1 MLGHDLKISLVNDF
15 IFFDFPNA
23 YKEELVINVERRSR
37 LNNNDAFED
46 IKNFIKPLSL
56 KLLHFDRFKFLREV
70 INCELDSF
78 NKV

>member
-1 MLGHDLKISLVNDF
+1 MLGHDLKISLVNDL

-23 YKEELVINVERRSR
+23 YKEEFVINVERRSR
-37 LNNNDAFED
+37 LNNNDALED
-46 IKNFIKPLSL
+46 IKNFINPLSL
-56 KLLHFDRFKFLREV
+56 KLLHFDRFKFLNEV